1 MGKYIEKLRLMLM
14 KAMYVIVEYI
24 MSFLLWLFIA
34 IKDKINTIIIM
45 LL

>member
-1 MGKYIEKLRLMLM
+1 M

-24 MSFLLWLFIA
+24 MSFLLWLFMA

-45 LL
+45 LLGIKILLASIVG

>member
-1 MGKYIEKLRLMLM
+1 M

-24 MSFLLWLFIA
+24 MSFLLWLFIG